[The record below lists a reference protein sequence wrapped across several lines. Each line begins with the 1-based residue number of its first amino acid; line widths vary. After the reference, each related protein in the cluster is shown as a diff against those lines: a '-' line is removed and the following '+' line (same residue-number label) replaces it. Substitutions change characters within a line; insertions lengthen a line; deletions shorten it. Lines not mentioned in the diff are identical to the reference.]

1 MIIILIAQTAGI
13 KAASTDDQ
21 EDFDDTVGAIGEG
34 DRKDFNNDDAA
45 SAMAVWVAAT
55 YNQDLP
61 QSSCQKLAALAK
73 SYVKKYGDLAVM
85 KDSICNEPTIKVA
98 AVPTMSD
105 EYPFSQLRTIYLGN
119 NSNCARFSFYTD
131 FTSLQSYRYD
141 GKTCSVDSRTV
152 NIIKGK

>member
-73 SYVKKYGDLAVM
+73 SYVKNMA
-85 KDSICNEPTIKVA
+85 I
-98 AVPTMSD
+98 
-105 EYPFSQLRTIYLGN
+105 
-119 NSNCARFSFYTD
+119 
-131 FTSLQSYRYD
+131 
-141 GKTCSVDSRTV
+141 
-152 NIIKGK
+152 